1 MTESTTTHRFQVDLG
16 GIIALLS
23 QNLYSTP
30 GVYVREL
37 LQNAV
42 DAIAARDV
50 FDGQPAPRSIEV
62 SPLGTTMPGSTAEE
76 LSVHDQGIGI
86 ELAQVEEFLATVG
99 ASSKRADIALYRHN
113 FIGQFG
119 IGLLSCFLIAD
130 EITVVSRCA
139 SGAPAIRWA
148 GASDGTYSVNL
159 INDDLPVGT
168 TVSLRPRPDMVGWAR
183 VEQVCALAGKYA
195 EFSPA
200 IVSVVTSSGSRTVT
214 REFPF
219 IDFDKHRAMIRAGSG
234 VMLYGGLRVGQ
245 QFDAVPVTIPSTGTN
260 GVIYITD
267 TERATVRSHHNRIYV
282 NNMLVSDSDRSL
294 LPDWAFFAWCVVNST
309 GLKPT
314 ASREAVAQDDALD
327 RTRQALG
334 AAVERWLTELSSFD
348 PLRFQLF
355 VHTNEASL
363 KEAATATP
371 ELAAILIPELQME
384 TTQGRMKMDDIV
396 AASPNVLYSDSTTD
410 FRRIAAFAPN
420 GRLVVNAGY
429 INDVRIVQAIPVV
442 FPGAEVTY
450 VHPATEIDSLA
461 SPRADEMA
469 AATTLEAK
477 TTAALDG
484 APVTV
489 MVRVFPSANLPAVFA
504 STEPPAHPESAKF
517 VLNWGNRVVQ
527 ALARSTDDVVFTRA
541 MQLLLV
547 QARMAGQ
554 YDDDSDRRMLSSAL
568 DDLLLVAVNSNRK

>member
-1 MTESTTTHRFQVDLG
+1 MTKSTTTHKFQVDLG

-42 DAIAARDV
+42 DAIAARDA

-62 SPLGTTMPGSTAEE
+62 SPLGTTMPGSSADE

-99 ASSKRADIALYRHN
+99 ASSKRDDIAAYRRN

-139 SGAPAIRWA
+139 SGTPAISWT
-148 GASDGTYSVNL
+148 GASTGTYSVSL
-159 INDDLPVGT
+159 IDDDLPVGT
-168 TVSLRPRPDMVGWAR
+168 TVSLRPRPEMVSWAR
-183 VEQVCALAGKYA
+183 AEQVCALAGKYA
-195 EFSPA
+195 EFLPA
-200 IVSVVTSSGSRTVT
+200 VVSVITSSGSRTVT
-214 REFPF
+214 RDFPYT
-219 IDFDKHRAMIRAGSG
+219 DFDKHRAMIRSGSG
-234 VMLYGGLRVGQ
+234 VVLYGGLRVEQ
-245 QFDAVPVTIPSTGTN
+245 QFDAFPVTIPSTGTS

-314 ASREAVAQDDALD
+314 ASREAVAEDDALD
-327 RTRQALG
+327 KTRQALG
-334 AAVERWLTELSSFD
+334 AAVERWLAELSSFD
-348 PLRFQLF
+348 PLRFALF
-355 VHTNEASL
+355 VYANEASL

-396 AASPNVLYSDSTTD
+396 AASPTVLYSDSTTD

-429 INDVRIVQAIPVV
+429 INDVRIIEALPVV
-442 FPGAEVTY
+442 FPGTEVTY

-461 SPRADEMA
+461 SPPADAMA
-469 AATTLEAK
+469 AATALETK
-477 TTAALDG
+477 TADVLEG
-484 APVTV
+484 IPVTV
-489 MVRVFPSANLPAVFA
+489 MVRVFPSANLPAIFA
-504 STEPPAHPESAKF
+504 STEPPVHPESAKF

-527 ALARSTDDVVFTRA
+527 ALARSMDDIVFTRA
-541 MQLLLV
+541 MQVLLV

-568 DDLLLVAVNSNRK
+568 DDLLLVAVSPNRK